1 MDPLSIIIFVILIL
15 LSMFFSG
22 SETALTTIPQHKVDT
37 FIKQRKRWASYLK
50 FCKNEAEKVLMA
62 ILIWNN
68 IVNVASASLATTIS
82 IGIADTIWFNQWLI
96 IWIATAV
103 VTILI
108 LIFGEIVPK
117 TYAQQHSE
125 KISLKIAIFYFYFTK
140 ILTPIIRCL
149 SFLTKKI
156 NKKNADEQ
164 EISQEEV
171 EAFMERAVESDAV
184 EEDTYENIKKM
195 LNFSDITVWEA
206 MTPRIRINSISDL
219 LTINQAIEKLLTFHY
234 TRIPIYHESIDD
246 ADRVVTLKELLNLSK
261 KQSWDTL
268 LKDLIL
274 YPILKIPATTPINVA
289 MEKFKTSHKH
299 IALVMDE
306 YGWVDWIISLEDI
319 IEEIFGNIQD
329 ESDVEITPIRKVW
342 KTSWI
347 VSSFVRID
355 EFLEESKLTFE
366 ELWLDENEF
375 DGETLS
381 YLITSILERFPSV
394 WEQISIPLK
403 IIDNDSVF
411 DGREIMKKNEK
422 SIPERN
428 LIIRVNQIDDNTIGD
443 LRISIV

>member
-1 MDPLSIIIFVILIL
+1 MDPLSIITFVILIL

-22 SETALTTIPQHKVDT
+22 SETALTSLPQHKVDT
-37 FIKQRKRWASYLK
+37 FSKQRKHWVKYLRY
-50 FCKNEAEKVLMA
+50 CKNENDKVLMA

-68 IVNVASASLATTIS
+68 IVNIASASLATAIS
-82 IGIADTIWFNQWLI
+82 IGIASWINFNQWLVV
-96 IWIATAV
+96 WIATAV
-103 VTILI
+103 VTVLI

-125 KISLKIAIFYFYFTK
+125 SISLKIAPFYFYLTK
-140 ILTPIIRCL
+140 ILSPVIWCL
-149 SFLTKKI
+149 SLFTQKISKK
-156 NKKNADEQ
+156 AEEDQ

-171 EAFMERAVESDAV
+171 EAFMERAMESDAV

-206 MTPRIRINSISDL
+206 MTPRVRICAVNDEI
-219 LTINQAIEKLLTFHY
+219 TINQAIEKLLTFHY
-234 TRIPIYHESIDD
+234 TRIPVYHEHIDD
-246 ADRVVTLKELLNLSK
+246 TDRVVTLKELLNLSK
-261 KQSWDTL
+261 KYSWDVK

-274 YPILKIPATTPINVA
+274 YPIHKIPSTTPVNVA
-289 MEKFKTSHKH
+289 LDKFKMSHKH

-329 ESDVEITPIRKVW
+329 ESDVEISPIRKVW
-342 KTSWI
+342 KNSWV
-347 VSSFVRID
+347 VSPFIRID

-366 ELWLDENEF
+366 ELWLNDEEF

-381 YLITSILERFPSV
+381 YLITSLLEWFPSE
-394 WEQISIPLK
+394 WEEIQIPLK
-403 IIDNDSVF
+403 EFSDEDLWFSGKWKNVP
-411 DGREIMKKNEK
+411 GRT
-422 SIPERN
+422 
-428 LIIRVNQIDDNTIGD
+428 LIIKVKQVEDNAIWD

>member
-1 MDPLSIIIFVILIL
+1 MDPLSIITFVILIL

-22 SETALTTIPQHKVDT
+22 SETALTSLPQHKVDT
-37 FIKQRKRWASYLK
+37 FSKQRKRWVKYLRY
-50 FCKNEAEKVLMA
+50 CKNENDKVLMA

-68 IVNVASASLATTIS
+68 IVNIASASLATAIS
-82 IGIADTIWFNQWLI
+82 IGIASWINFNQWLVV
-96 IWIATAV
+96 WVATAV
-103 VTILI
+103 VTVLI

-125 KISLKIAIFYFYFTK
+125 SISLKIAPFYFYLTK
-140 ILTPIIRCL
+140 ILSPVIWCL
-149 SFLTKKI
+149 SLFTQKISKK
-156 NKKNADEQ
+156 AEEDQ

-171 EAFMERAVESDAV
+171 EAFMERAMESDAV

-206 MTPRIRINSISDL
+206 MTPRVRICAVNDEI
-219 LTINQAIEKLLTFHY
+219 TINQAIEKLLTFHY
-234 TRIPIYHESIDD
+234 TRIPVYHEHIDD
-246 ADRVVTLKELLNLSK
+246 TDRVVTLKELLNLSK
-261 KQSWDTL
+261 KYSWDVK

-274 YPILKIPATTPINVA
+274 YPIHKIPSTTPVNVA
-289 MEKFKTSHKH
+289 LDKFKMSHKH

-329 ESDVEITPIRKVW
+329 ESDVEISPIRKVW
-342 KTSWI
+342 KNSWV
-347 VSSFVRID
+347 VSPFIRID

-366 ELWLDENEF
+366 ELWLNDEEF

-381 YLITSILERFPSV
+381 YLITSLLEWFPSE
-394 WEQISIPLK
+394 WEEIQIPLK
-403 IIDNDSVF
+403 EFSDEDLWFSGKWKNVP
-411 DGREIMKKNEK
+411 GRT
-422 SIPERN
+422 
-428 LIIRVNQIDDNTIGD
+428 LIIKVKQVEDNAIWD